1 MPSSNS
7 VIGNNFGVQ
16 GPTGNT
22 GGTGASGSVGLIG
35 PTGPTGA
42 TGPNGSVI
50 SSIVIGDS
58 NQDGDIN
65 FVTNYVNGYSIT
77 SSRTLLGLLG
87 PTGET
92 VYKLFGESLGAEA
105 SVLTS
110 LVVNGC
116 DSDIGTLTF
125 KSFTGTGGIVVT
137 EEGNEIFITFKNSKQ
152 ITGVTGGINQI
163 AYMGGSAGNSAAA
176 LPLVRGATGFS
187 YNSEFNRVSVISKNY
202 KEVGHRF
209 TMNEVS
215 GGSITSA
222 TRLVEF
228 NVNPSMRL
236 GITYNQED
244 PYGSTGPWG
253 NVWYIDVD
261 QLYTSQVAGDF
272 NSGLSGPFVKIND
285 ITPTADKFNEY
296 FGGAPGQRASAFTL
310 AIRGGSNQ
318 PRNDGL
324 TSDKIVFPPNWIF
337 PYGERPVL
345 TEATDIYQFFSAG
358 KHKENGIVWYGMALK
373 SQPGK
378 DIFFPTY

>member
-7 VIGNNFGVQ
+7 VIGNNFGAQ
-16 GPTGNT
+16 GPTGPS
-22 GGTGASGSVGLIG
+22 GGIAGLGAVGF
-35 PTGPTGA
+35 TGPTGA
-42 TGPNGSVI
+42 TGATGATGSVV

-58 NQDGDIN
+58 NQDGAIN
-65 FVTNYVNGYSIT
+65 FVTNYANGYSVT
-77 SSRTLLGLLG
+77 SSRTLVGLLG

-92 VYKLFGESLGAEA
+92 VYKLFGESLGTEA

-110 LVVNGC
+110 LVVDGC
-116 DSDIGTLTF
+116 EVDIGILNF
-125 KSFTGTGGIVVT
+125 KSFTGTGGIAVT

-152 ITGVTGGINQI
+152 ITGVTGGIHQI

-187 YNSEFNRVSVISKNY
+187 YNTEFNRVSAISRNY

-215 GGSITSA
+215 GGSITEA

-261 QLYTSQVAGDF
+261 QLYTSQVAGNFD
-272 NSGLSGPFVKIND
+272 SGLSGPFVKIND
-285 ITPTADKFNEY
+285 ITGTADRFNKY
-296 FGGAPGQRASAFTL
+296 FGGADGQRASAFTL
-310 AIRGGSNQ
+310 AIKGGSSK
-318 PRNDGL
+318 PRDDGL

-358 KHKENGIVWYGMALK
+358 KHNEKGIVWYGMALK
-373 SQPGK
+373 SQPGT